1 MRVELKASGGHYY
14 KHTAIINCDSG
25 VILGSGCATVDRVV
39 ALDIRGPGFKSS
51 HSKSLSNNY
60 YTIYFSEKSQI
71 KKKRTRMAHLSLK

>member
-60 YTIYFSEKSQI
+60 YTIYLVSFY
-71 KKKRTRMAHLSLK
+71 LKFEFLIWETAYSC